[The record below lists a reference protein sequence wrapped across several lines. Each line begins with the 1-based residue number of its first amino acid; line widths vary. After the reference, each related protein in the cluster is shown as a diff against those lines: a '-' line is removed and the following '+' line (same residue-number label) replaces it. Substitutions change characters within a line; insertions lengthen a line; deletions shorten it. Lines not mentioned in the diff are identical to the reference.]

1 MSLWEKN
8 QYFSNKQKNVSALKS
23 LQSNSGDLTVVRIQ
37 QNQKCK
43 KETKKNQSTII
54 CSNYENQKVFKK
66 FKVRNGTNQI
76 KSSKSRRK

>member
-43 KETKKNQSTII
+43 KETKK
-54 CSNYENQKVFKK
+54 
-66 FKVRNGTNQI
+66 
-76 KSSKSRRK
+76 KSINNNMQQL